1 MKMLSAIKIK
11 PESHIWA
18 SGETTVETWNTK
30 AIYTVR
36 ERSGKK
42 LTTGF

>member
-18 SGETTVETWNTK
+18 FRETTVETWNAK

-36 ERSGKK
+36 EHLGKK